1 MSKNISEEK
10 SSYLGVDPIPRL
22 LLRQALPAA
31 IGFMVMSVNM
41 VVDTFFVGQYI
52 GELAIGAISVIFP
65 ISFLFSSIGMS
76 IGIGGGSIVSRAL
89 GEGRKEKAL
98 LSFNNQ
104 ITLTIL
110 LAIIA
115 LIVGLFLK
123 IPILNAFGAK
133 GGIMPL
139 AISYF
144 NIVLLGIP
152 FLALS
157 MMANNNLRAEGKA
170 KVAMVALLIPS
181 VLNIFLDY
189 IFIDIMNWGIEG
201 AGWATSISYI
211 GCAIF
216 IAYFYISGKGELKVI
231 PQLFKIDIK
240 IISEIFSIGSVNLVR
255 QGTISLL
262 AVVLN
267 NTLYYYG
274 NLKGGMGGEIAISVY
289 GLATRMTM
297 FALFPLIGIAQGF
310 MPIAGYNFGA
320 KKYERVSKVINTAL
334 TSGVIIASFIGGL
347 LVFGADLIPHFFTK
361 DQKLITFAPNAIFWI
376 FSSTPIIVFHLIPPS
391 FYQAIGKAK
400 PALFLTLIRQGVFL
414 IPLVIILPRYF
425 GIEGVWYSYPI
436 SDILSAIICYSF
448 LKGSTKKLTH
458 SY

>member
-1 MSKNISEEK
+1 
-10 SSYLGVDPIPRL
+10 
-22 LLRQALPAA
+22 
-31 IGFMVMSVNM
+31 MSVNM

-76 IGIGGGSIVSRAL
+76 IGIGGGSIVSRSL
-89 GEGRKEKAL
+89 GKGEKDKAL

-104 ITLTIL
+104 ITLTII
-110 LAIIA
+110 LAIVA
-115 LIVGLFLK
+115 LIVGLFFK
-123 IPILNAFGAK
+123 VPILNAFGAK

-144 NIVLLGIP
+144 NIVILGIP

-181 VLNIFLDY
+181 ALNIFLDY
-189 IFIDIMNWGIEG
+189 VFIDIMNWGMEG
-201 AGWATSISYI
+201 AGWATSISYL

-216 IAYFYISGKGELKVI
+216 IGYFYISGKGELKI
-231 PQLFKIDIK
+231 RPQLFKIDNTIV
-240 IISEIFSIGSVNLVR
+240 SEIFSIGSVNLVR

-262 AVVLN
+262 AIVLN

-274 NLKGGMGGEIAISVY
+274 NIEGGMGGEIAISVY

-320 KKYERVSKVINTAL
+320 KKFLRVKQVINTAMV
-334 TSGVIIASFIGGL
+334 SGLVIATFIGGL
-347 LVFGADLIPHFFTK
+347 LVFGAELIPHIFTK
-361 DQKLITFAPNAIFWI
+361 DEKLIKYAPNAIFWI
-376 FSSTPIIVFHLIPPS
+376 FSATPIIVFHLIPPS

-400 PALFLTLIRQGVFL
+400 PALFLTLVRQGVFL
-414 IPLVIILPRYF
+414 IPLVLILPRYF
-425 GIEGVWYSYPI
+425 GIEGIWYSFPI
-436 SDILSAIICYSF
+436 SDVFSAIICFYF
-448 LKGSTKKLTH
+448 LKRSTKKLIR
-458 SY
+458 